1 MWNFITSPIN
11 LEKITS
17 KKKIVAL
24 CRCHGPG
31 LPGTVRGL
39 VPPHPAG
46 EGSSALPSL
55 SGGWALGI
63 YWILASLLQPGS
75 KDSLSSRDHSWNLS
89 FPCELPDGER
99 MCKSFHTGCVYYK
112 HMFSWRLDTPCYH
125 PRDPHSVH
133 LWLLKHYS
141 SQQPCWLRCRAG
153 LLPLARALLALPF
166 GFSRALNQPCI
177 MSMLNSHLLKPVC
190 MCTAETSGGAKVPCI
205 IFLHCLQA

>member
-1 MWNFITSPIN
+1 MWNFITSPIS

-17 KKKIVAL
+17 KQKIVAL

-39 VPPHPAG
+39 VPTHPAG

-55 SGGWALGI
+55 SGHWALEI
-63 YWILASLLQPGS
+63 YCILASLLLPGS

-99 MCKSFHTGCVYYK
+99 MCRTFHTGCVYYK

-133 LWLLKHYS
+133 LCLLKHYS
-141 SQQPCWLRCRAG
+141 SQQPCWQ
-153 LLPLARALLALPF
+153 
-166 GFSRALNQPCI
+166 SRTSTTSTGTFCFAFWVFVRLSQPCI
-177 MSMLNSHLLKPVC
+177 MSMLNSHLLKSVC
-190 MCTAETSGGAKVPCI
+190 MCTAETSGGAKVPWI
-205 IFLHCLQA
+205 TFLHCLQA